1 MNNRTKGIICIII
14 SAFGFTTMSVFIK
27 LAGELPTAQKVIF
40 RNLIALFA
48 AGIMIIKTRG
58 NFFGEKKNQ
67 LLLICR
73 SLAGTVGVAANYY
86 AVDHL
91 LLSDANMLNRMSP
104 FFTILFS
111 ALFLKEGFT
120 PVHLLAFITAFGG
133 SLFIIKPGLGFQA
146 LPALA
151 GLAGGVAAGI
161 AYGFVRML
169 GTREKPY
176 TIIFY
181 FSLFSTL
188 VTLPAMIQSFT
199 PMTGR
204 QSLFLLLGGIM
215 ASLGQI
221 SVTLAYKFAP
231 AREISIF
238 NYMDIFFSTAYGYLF
253 FGAVPD
259 MWSIA
264 GYIAISG
271 ASLFLFFYNGKKAKP
286 QTAAA
291 GKPQGS

>member
-14 SAFGFTTMSVFIK
+14 SAFSFTTMSVFIK

-40 RNLIALFA
+40 RNLIALFV
-48 AGIMIIKTRG
+48 AGVMIIRTGGR
-58 NFFGEKKNQ
+58 FLGEKRNQ
-67 LLLICR
+67 PLLICR
-73 SLAGTVGVAANYY
+73 SIAGTVGVAANYY

-91 LLSDANMLNRMSP
+91 LLSDANMLNKMSP
-104 FFTILFS
+104 FFTIVFS

-120 PVHLLAFITAFGG
+120 LVHLFAFIAAFGG
-133 SLFIIKPGLGFQA
+133 SLFIIKPGFGFET

-151 GLAGGVAAGI
+151 GFAGGAAAGI

-169 GTREKPY
+169 GAREKPY

-181 FSLFSTL
+181 FSFFSTL
-188 VTLPAMIQSFT
+188 VVLPALIHSFT

-204 QSLFLLLGGIM
+204 QTLFLLLAGSM

-221 SVTLAYKFAP
+221 GVTLAYKFAP
-231 AREISIF
+231 SREISIF
-238 NYMDIFFSTAYGYLF
+238 NYLDIFFSTTYGYLF

-259 MWSIA
+259 QWSVA
-264 GYIAISG
+264 GYIAIAA
-271 ASLFLFFYNGKKAKP
+271 ASLALFFYNSKKSL
-286 QTAAA
+286 
-291 GKPQGS
+291 QG